1 MTLITLRSNDQFN
14 TTIYGFD
21 DRLRGLKGS
30 RNIVLVS
37 PEDMATR
44 SLFAGQ
50 MVALETDYDDG
61 LVRRVA
67 GLCVTPY
74 DLPPGCIG
82 AYYPE
87 TNALV
92 PLGLRDLATNTP
104 AYKGVPVH
112 IVI

>member
-1 MTLITLRSNDQFN
+1 
-14 TTIYGFD
+14 
-21 DRLRGLKGS
+21 
-30 RNIVLVS
+30 
-37 PEDMATR
+37 
-44 SLFAGQ
+44 

-74 DLPPGCIG
+74 DLPPGCTG

-92 PLGLRDLATNTP
+92 PLGLRDLVANTP
-104 AYKGVPVH
+104 AYKGVPVRM
-112 IVI
+112 VI